1 MALLSRV
8 ADRIYWAAR
17 YIERAE
23 DAARVVRSFGDMLAD
38 LPLTSESS
46 WASLVA
52 VAGSDEFTASDLV
65 PDERSVVQF
74 LVAEKEHDH
83 SIHRTVESCRENL
96 RTCREVLPREAWQT
110 VNDLSLYVR
119 SAAATSID
127 RRARE
132 PFLNRVINDSRR
144 LDGVLLSAMTRDEA
158 YELWRIGRYVE
169 RADMT
174 TRVLG
179 VRAATLLALP
189 PGATDE
195 FAEVRWMSVLRSL
208 SALQMYQRASYG
220 PIDGPDVVR
229 FLLFDHRF
237 PRSVAGCLAETRS
250 SVLRLPA
257 NDSVMHMLERADR
270 ELRDCRPA
278 ADDGVALDDAME
290 RVQDS
295 LAAFHGALSTRYLQ
309 T

>member
-8 ADRIYWAAR
+8 ADRIYWGGR

-23 DAARVVRSFGDMLAD
+23 DSARVVLSFGDMLAD
-38 LPLTSESS
+38 IPTASAAQ

-52 VAGSDEFTASDLV
+52 VADADPDATRSRGSDEHD
-65 PDERSVVQF
+65 VVEF
-74 LVAEKEHDH
+74 LLADREHPN
-83 SIHRTVESCRENL
+83 SIARTVWACRDNL
-96 RTCREVLPREAWQT
+96 RTCREVLPREAWKT
-110 VNDLSLYVR
+110 VNDLALYVR
-119 SAAATSID
+119 GNASTSID
-127 RRARE
+127 RRRRD

-144 LDGVLLSAMTRDEA
+144 LDGVVTSTMSRDEA
-158 YELWRIGRYVE
+158 FELWRIGRYLE

-189 PGATDE
+189 KGAVDE
-195 FAEVRWMSVLRSL
+195 FPEVRWMSVLRSL
-208 SALQMYQRASYG
+208 SALQMYQRASRH

-250 SVLRLPA
+250 SLLRMPGNETVLLA
-257 NDSVMHMLERADR
+257 LESADR
-270 ELRDCRPA
+270 QLRDCRPA
-278 ADDGVALDDAME
+278 ADDGAQLDRSLE
-290 RVQDS
+290 GVQ
-295 LAAFHGALSTRYLQ
+295 GALAGLHDAISARYLEF
-309 T
+309 